1 VETFPEEVGGHVLH
15 DELDVVAV
23 AVGEREHSRA
33 VVADPSTHHLPQA
46 LTGLGSAT
54 DAGVAREVVGEGDDG
69 EARGDEEHAGE
80 EVGDAPGDGDGNV
93 EAEDELVHERHDEL
107 RRGAADV
114 GPAGRDGVGEPHGGG
129 HEDAR
134 HPVLVG
140 DAIGKGEA
148 RHEAQRDEPRGRRRG
163 GCDGERGQEAGE
175 PRRAVWT
182 EEVAC
187 GPHGE
192 PALTSVAE
200 REPTAAVGASEGT
213 STSAGR
219 SAGRMGGA
227 AKAAKKQAKRESQAR
242 WTGGHHSEAG
252 GGQFAAGFGEVC
264 GGHGSHG
271 G

>member
-1 VETFPEEVGGHVLH
+1 MPKVNPDEASTNAAHSTMTAMVAASDGAFAAPILPTNTHSAALVVCTAQEATASRACRIVSPPRPTPTRPWAAPPRSSRQARRRGARSLHGEVETFPEEVGGHVLH

-33 VVADPSTHHLPQA
+33 VVVDPSTHHLPQA

-54 DAGVAREVVGEGDDG
+54 DAGAAREVVGEGDDG

-80 EVGDAPGDGDGNV
+80 EVCDAPGDGDGNV

-140 DAIGKGEA
+140 DEVGKGEA
-148 RHEAQRDEPRGRRRG
+148 RHEAQRDEPRGR
-163 GCDGERGQEAGE
+163 
-175 PRRAVWT
+175 
-182 EEVAC
+182 
-187 GPHGE
+187 
-192 PALTSVAE
+192 
-200 REPTAAVGASEGT
+200 
-213 STSAGR
+213 
-219 SAGRMGGA
+219 
-227 AKAAKKQAKRESQAR
+227 
-242 WTGGHHSEAG
+242 
-252 GGQFAAGFGEVC
+252 
-264 GGHGSHG
+264 
-271 G
+271 